1 MLSLISLISLSLLS
15 APSPPPLVR
24 PCAHTQGHLLGRC
37 VHPLG
42 LSPALGRSDT
52 GPSPGPVLPPLSP
65 CLLCSFAPSVSCRGN
80 LFSLALDSSHP
91 CCFLTSWPCCACGT
105 EGSEASKGRVKPLT
119 PAVAVLEDS
128 TCRLARVPWG
138 PQAEGWAPMLRESL
152 QEWRLWSCSE
162 AVPVRQRGGHSTL
175 PRRREGGCGA
185 RAGAGLCPGAF
196 RSCWG
201 ALTKAQRR
209 ALRWQWW
216 GLGEGPWCWRLGGV
230 AQVGP
235 RTDGGATGQRRW
247 RTPGSGLHVHV
258 CVCMSK

>member
-1 MLSLISLISLSLLS
+1 
-15 APSPPPLVR
+15 
-24 PCAHTQGHLLGRC
+24 
-37 VHPLG
+37 
-42 LSPALGRSDT
+42 
-52 GPSPGPVLPPLSP
+52 
-65 CLLCSFAPSVSCRGN
+65 
-80 LFSLALDSSHP
+80 
-91 CCFLTSWPCCACGT
+91 
-105 EGSEASKGRVKPLT
+105 
-119 PAVAVLEDS
+119 
-128 TCRLARVPWG
+128 
-138 PQAEGWAPMLRESL
+138 MLRESL

-201 ALTKAQRR
+201 ALTKARRR

-235 RTDGGATGQRRW
+235 RTDGGATGQWRW
-247 RTPGSGLHVHV
+247 RTPGSGLRVHV
-258 CVCMSK
+258 CVCMSKCVSVCACGNCQGTRCPLPVLTRSHRLKSSTSS